1 MHTHTH
7 TCPLEV
13 FKFNQ
18 VFELFLLHAQ
28 QRLFESARPVIGPP
42 PQIFGHVCAHRNI
55 GQGDGSIN
63 SGASAGAVARV
74 TAAVYV
80 TAVLHVQRRTAC
92 DCVKVTAPNPSTT
105 LFGRKS
111 VSAYWLTWV
120 REKKIVFSS
129 SHYERKWACRFICS
143 HAGTD
148 LLPAPFLV
156 CSLTCHV
163 SLVVLGRVQTNQ
175 RHQTLSGIK

>member
-1 MHTHTH
+1 MSSSVFKYTVHFFASITKIYAHTH

-111 VSAYWLTWV
+111 VSAY
-120 REKKIVFSS
+120 
-129 SHYERKWACRFICS
+129 
-143 HAGTD
+143 
-148 LLPAPFLV
+148 
-156 CSLTCHV
+156 
-163 SLVVLGRVQTNQ
+163 
-175 RHQTLSGIK
+175 